1 MTCCRQTSVPD
12 IELVGDDVTLVI
24 EGAGEV
30 GQDPGIE
37 TRRRPGN
44 LEVPRQRDTLL
55 QVAADHPTQAVGR
68 RDRPMPWMEQHY
80 DGMSR
85 INPTVSRIRAR
96 ATGPTLPLT

>member
-44 LEVPRQRDTLL
+44 LGCPANATLCSRLLPIIQR
-55 QVAADHPTQAVGR
+55 
-68 RDRPMPWMEQHY
+68 RP
-80 DGMSR
+80 
-85 INPTVSRIRAR
+85 
-96 ATGPTLPLT
+96 